1 MNMKMNKQRGFVA
14 IISMLMFTSFIAL
27 LVAYIIPSIDRY
39 KETVKA
45 EKLVTQIGFI
55 WEAVKEY
62 QADRYNAGVDF
73 YDIASLPESIDDLMP
88 GYIQECS
95 VEDNEAG
102 GCLRPDMTPWGEYVE
117 YEREVVQI
125 DVAGTLVS
133 VPGSVIRVSFKA
145 EPSEFLRNMYRAVLS
160 QLPNGKY
167 DETEKVLEFRFG
179 RIGSEVEHQA
189 FLRNDGTTPLV
200 SDSWDVGGNTWI
212 TNVKGLFL
220 RNQDGSQQSVAGG
233 LQRSVLAKSGQSFDI
248 QSCPA
253 GHEADLDV
261 SVVSIQPFSA
271 SNRFTSL
278 GAFTGRK
285 EIKSGKWYVYLEYYA
300 KRESDSQWVKMSDGY
315 LRVTFKCNVS

>member
-1 MNMKMNKQRGFVA
+1 MKMNKQRGFVA
-14 IISMLMFTSFIAL
+14 VISMLMFTSFVAL
-27 LVAYIIPSIDRY
+27 LVAYVIPSIDRY
-39 KETVKA
+39 KEKVEA

-95 VEDNEAG
+95 VVDNEAG
-102 GCLRPDMTPWGEYVE
+102 DCLRPDMTPWGEYVE

-145 EPSEFLRNMYRAVLS
+145 EPSEFLRNLYRAVLS

-167 DETEKVLEFRFG
+167 DEATQVLEFRFG

-200 SDSWDVGGNTWI
+200 SDSWDVGGKTWI
-212 TNVKGLFL
+212 TNIKGLFL
-220 RNQDGSQQSVAGG
+220 RNTDGSQYSVASG
-233 LQRSVLAKSGQSFDI
+233 LQRVVVVDSGAFI
-248 QSCPA
+248 PTHSCPA
-253 GHEADLDV
+253 GHTPDLDV
-261 SVVSIQPFSA
+261 MIKSIEPR
-271 SNRFTSL
+271 SNSEKFTSI
-278 GAFTGRK
+278 GSFTPYYTAVPGGWR
-285 EIKSGKWYVYLEYYA
+285 VYA
-300 KRESDSQWVKMSDGY
+300 KYFAKLQGGAQQWVFLDSAY
-315 LRVTFKCNVS
+315 LKVTQLCVQ